1 MTKLVTKPVVLVLLA
16 TYNASEWLDKQFNS
30 IIRQKNVSLR
40 ILVRDDGSSD
50 GTINILKRLEKNY
63 HFLSCIYAEK
73 SSGSAGANF
82 IELIFSS
89 DLDSID
95 YVAFCDQDDIWFND
109 KLIRSIKKLELSAS
123 VGFSSSALAF
133 WPNGRK
139 KLITQSSKI
148 RACDFLF
155 EGAGQGCTFL
165 VSKIAFKKIKL
176 FCMKNKKNIKG
187 FFYHDWLVYLLVRAC
202 DGKWF
207 FYKNPLIYYRQH
219 QNNVTGSR
227 GTFSSAMKRFDKI
240 RNGWYKRQISIALR
254 IYFLST
260 NQKNDIFFNFSKFFN
275 KKDSFKRRLLM
286 TKFVWLHGRRRFS
299 DRFVLILASI
309 LGYI

>member
-1 MTKLVTKPVVLVLLA
+1 MPNQIYRPVVLVLLA
-16 TYNASEWLDKQFNS
+16 THNPSRWITQQIDSILRQKYVTVKILIRDDDSSINSKKILKGLESKYDAVS
-30 IIRQKNVSLR
+30 II
-40 ILVRDDGSSD
+40 
-50 GTINILKRLEKNY
+50 
-63 HFLSCIYAEK
+63 YADK
-73 SSGSAGANF
+73 ASGSAGANF
-82 IELIFSS
+82 MQLIFSS
-89 DLDSID
+89 NLDSID

-109 KLIRSIKKLELSAS
+109 KLIISIKNLELSSS

-133 WPNGRK
+133 WSNGRK
-139 KLITQSSKI
+139 KLITQSSKV

-176 FCMKNKKNIKG
+176 FCIKNKKNING
-187 FFYHDWLVYLLVRAC
+187 FFYHDWLVYLLVRAW

-207 FYKNPLIYYRQH
+207 FYKNPLIHYRQH
-219 QNNVTGSR
+219 QNNETGSR

-240 RNGWYKRQISIALR
+240 KNGWYKRQISIALR

-286 TKFVWLHGRRRFS
+286 AKFVWLHGRRRFS